1 MPYFLISRRPLRL
14 GLLLLAM
21 SFISRAN
28 GDDAPKYATDIQ
40 PLLKKN
46 CYSCHGAEK
55 TESGLRLDRKA
66 DALAGGD
73 SGKVIVPGDAA
84 ASTLIKLVS
93 GKDPDRIMPPNGEKL
108 TAKQIET
115 LKKWI
120 DDGADWPVDDAP
132 SP

>member
-1 MPYFLISRRPLRL
+1 MSHSLVSNR
-14 GLLLLAM
+14 LLLA
-21 SFISRAN
+21 SLVLIGASLISRAN
-28 GDDAPKYATDIQ
+28 GDDAPKYAADIQ
-40 PLLKKN
+40 PLFKKN
-46 CYSCHGAEK
+46 CYSCHGSEK

-108 TAKQIET
+108 TTKQIDA

-120 DDGADWPVDDAP
+120 DDGADWPVEDAP
-132 SP
+132 SS